1 MSVDLIWVVLGL
13 ILLVTGIIF
22 SILPVIPGQVLSWG
36 SMLILQLQ
44 TDPPFTARFLAIWAL
59 ITAGVTLLDY
69 FVPIWGTKKL
79 GGTKTGVWGATIGL
93 IVAIFVLPFIGIVI
107 GPFGVIGL
115 LLGPFAGAYVGELTV
130 GSKSDVALKAAFGS
144 FLGFIAGTMMKLVI
158 SFIMGYYFIINAFN
172 F

>member
-1 MSVDLIWVVLGL
+1 MSADLLWAILGL
-13 ILLVTGIIF
+13 IILVIGIIF
-22 SILPVIPGQVLSWG
+22 SVLPVIPGQVLSWG
-36 SMLILQLQ
+36 SILILQLQ

-79 GGTKTGVWGATIGL
+79 GGSKKGMWGAAIGL
-93 IVAIFVLPFIGIVI
+93 IIGIFFFPPFGLII
-107 GPFGVIGL
+107 GPFV
-115 LLGPFAGAYVGELTV
+115 GAFLGELIA
-130 GSKSDVALKAAFGS
+130 GKDSSAAFKSGLGS